1 MNDQLKTL
9 FDFNRD
15 KLDVEIPDPLLF
27 SRIMIKHEQ
36 KKRKKIIIKYVSF
49 VSLSGVAAIFL
60 TGFFMGWFEFAGDK
74 MLTQPLVEVKSKNQL
89 PVQQNFG
96 PKKDELNVTAI
107 SITKHA
113 MDNKNAVSTSL
124 HQNYVFQTAASPAK
138 RLSAIYEIDHDR
150 KVDKKIFVALFQVLN
165 KDPNTNVRL
174 AALDVIM
181 QYINQPKVRE
191 RVVYALMEQDDPFVQ
206 ILLIQLVA
214 DFKGKSVATTLK
226 KIIENPETNE
236 DVREEARFAS
246 VQLYR

>member
-9 FDFNRD
+9 FDLNRD
-15 KLDVEIPDPLLF
+15 KLDAEIPDALLF
-27 SRIMIKHEQ
+27 SRIMVKHEQ
-36 KKRKKIIIKYVSF
+36 KKRKKIIIRYVSF
-49 VSLSGVAAIFL
+49 VSLSGIAAIFL
-60 TGFFMGWFEFAGDK
+60 IGFFMGWFEVAREAT
-74 MLTQPLVEVKSKNQL
+74 LTPPLVQINPKTQL

-96 PKKDELNVTAI
+96 PQKDELNATAI

-138 RLSAIYEIDHDR
+138 RLSAIYEIDHNK

-174 AALDVIM
+174 AALDVLM

-191 RVVYALMEQDDPFVQ
+191 RLVYALMEQNDPFVQ

-214 DFKGKSVATTLK
+214 DFKGKSVANNLK
-226 KIIENPETNE
+226 KIIENPETSE